1 LAGEVDES
9 ATGSV
14 NFWSP
19 SDTRRPPVDSPVAMQ
34 FPPRPPAFS
43 PGFTS
48 FLWGLGLGA
57 FVWLGL
63 LAIGVSNGTAFLFGL
78 LSGVLIFFFVR
89 LFGEDQLRR

>member
-1 LAGEVDES
+1 
-9 ATGSV
+9 
-14 NFWSP
+14 
-19 SDTRRPPVDSPVAMQ
+19 MQ

-57 FVWLGL
+57 FVWIGL
-63 LAIGVSNGTAFLFGL
+63 LSIGVSGGTAFLFGL
-78 LSGVLIFFFVR
+78 VLGVLIFFFVR

>member
-1 LAGEVDES
+1 
-9 ATGSV
+9 
-14 NFWSP
+14 
-19 SDTRRPPVDSPVAMQ
+19 MQ

-48 FLWGLGLGA
+48 FLWGVGLGA
-57 FVWLGL
+57 FIWLGL

-78 LSGVLIFFFVR
+78 LVGVLIFFFVR